1 MADPRPL
8 PQARPPGRVADPAP
22 PQADANVAQ
31 TAHRNLLLTRALDA
45 VQAGDLEAAED
56 LLRGD
61 SGGSLT
67 LGQVFRLYQTE
78 LETQSLQLQESQLR
92 TEQTLDWFAN
102 LFRTLPVAALLVDR
116 AGMIID
122 ANAMALDELELRD
135 ALRILPVP
143 LRRLTFNAEGELRL
157 AALLPTVT
165 ADHTGVLDDVALRTL
180 KGRARWADL
189 RITQVPAREVGSAG
203 PLYLC
208 VLNDRTAWV
217 EAQRARDAVA
227 MAEHQRDL
235 AQSASQAKTQ
245 LLSRV
250 SHELRTPL
258 NAVIGFSQLLLLR
271 DNNLPDD
278 GRRQVALI
286 QEAGQHLLALVDE
299 VLQINRAEAGQMLLD
314 TQAVSLLDQARQ
326 VLALQQPMADALGL
340 HCTLDPPDSHEPRVL
355 ALGDPRRVREVLT
368 NLVSN
373 AIKYNRHSGWLR
385 LQHGHD
391 ASKVWLAVS
400 DSGIGMTDQQ
410 IDHLF
415 EPFNRLGADRLP
427 VVGYGLGLSIART
440 LTHAMGGSLRV
451 QSTSGEGSRFVL
463 ELPRWDVQPA
473 PPLQPAMPA

>member
-1 MADPRPL
+1 MAEHRPL
-8 PQARPPGRVADPAP
+8 TQPDRAPPPAVPDPA
-22 PQADANVAQ
+22 ADHTGRQ
-31 TAHRNLLLTRALDA
+31 NLLLTRALDA
-45 VQAGDLEAAED
+45 VQSGDLEAAQD
-56 LLRGD
+56 LLHAD
-61 SGGSLT
+61 SGMALT

-78 LETQSLQLQESQLR
+78 LETQSQQLQESQLR

-116 AGMIID
+116 QGMIID
-122 ANAMALDELELRD
+122 ANAMALDELDLRE
-135 ALRILPVP
+135 ALRTLPVP
-143 LRRLTFNAEGELRL
+143 LRRLTANAEGELRL

-165 ADHTGVLDDVALRTL
+165 PEHTGVLDDMALRTL

-189 RITQVPAREVGSAG
+189 RITQVPAREMGSAG

-217 EAQRARDAVA
+217 EAQRAREAADI
-227 MAEHQRDL
+227 AEHQRDL

-258 NAVIGFSQLLLLR
+258 NAVIGFSQLLLMR
-271 DNNLPDD
+271 NENLPDE

-299 VLQINRAEAGQMLLD
+299 VLQINRAEAGHMLLD
-314 TQAVSLLDQARQ
+314 TQAVSLMDQAHQ
-326 VLALQQPMADALGL
+326 VLALQQPMAAALGL
-340 HCTLDPPDSHEPRVL
+340 QCTLDRGDASASEAEVL

-373 AIKYNRHSGWLR
+373 AIKYNRNGGWVR

-391 ASKVWLAVS
+391 AHHVWLTVV
-400 DSGIGMTDQQ
+400 DGGIGMTQQ
-410 IDHLF
+410 QQAHLF

-427 VVGYGLGLSIART
+427 VVGHGLGLSIART
-440 LTHAMGGSLRV
+440 LTHAMGGTLRV
-451 QSTSGEGSRFVL
+451 QSVPGEGSRFTL
-463 ELPRWDVQPA
+463 ELPRWDIPQPHG
-473 PPLQPAMPA
+473 